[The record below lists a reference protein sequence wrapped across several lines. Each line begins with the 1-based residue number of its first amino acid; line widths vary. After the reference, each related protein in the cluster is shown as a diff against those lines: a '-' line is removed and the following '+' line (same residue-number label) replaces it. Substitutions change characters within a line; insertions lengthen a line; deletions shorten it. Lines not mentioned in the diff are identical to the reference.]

1 MTSEHLR
8 WCHLSKYEYVTL
20 TERNSARKTGPQTFS
35 NVVVPPVGQREH
47 RRGLVLALPR
57 PLEAAPE
64 KGGRSAARS
73 GLAKLLRLG
82 LLLPPPGL

>member
-35 NVVVPPVGQREH
+35 NVVVPLRGSGNTDGLGPCAAVATGGGAGK
-47 RRGLVLALPR
+47 RRAVSRAVWV
-57 PLEAAPE
+57 
-64 KGGRSAARS
+64 
-73 GLAKLLRLG
+73 AKLLRLG
-82 LLLPPPGL
+82 LLLPRPGL